1 MPARYGPIISRF
13 PFRSS
18 VTNPMPSLC
27 GLSRMP
33 PARKFLKN
41 DLRSLRLLTAGLGF
55 ATNRFAS
62 QWVRSNTPRNV
73 APFDGC
79 HRPSR
84 NGPRTS
90 ANRRA
95 SHGHP
100 AREREAGSRSWRSAG
115 AVSPSMTVPATA
127 PRRPF
132 SAHSSLFGR
141 HISTTVSAGKPSA
154 KSKRADITKGHALSR
169 TARGRPNARS
179 IFGRLLSPR
188 LRFVMA
194 RPT

>member
-1 MPARYGPIISRF
+1 ML
-13 PFRSS
+13 
-18 VTNPMPSLC
+18 SLC

-41 DLRSLRLLTAGLGF
+41 DLRTLRLLTAGLGF

-73 APFDGC
+73 APFDGVIV
-79 HRPSR
+79 HPETAPGQAQTG
-84 NGPRTS
+84 GPLMAIPLRS
-90 ANRRA
+90 A
-95 SHGHP
+95 SP
-100 AREREAGSRSWRSAG
+100 GSRSWRSAG

-141 HISTTVSAGKPSA
+141 HISTTVRPENLQP
-154 KSKRADITKGHALSR
+154 RANAQTSRRATRSR
-169 TARGRPNARS
+169 TPRGRPNARS
-179 IFGRLLSPR
+179 IFGGSLSPR

>member
-1 MPARYGPIISRF
+1 M
-13 PFRSS
+13 
-18 VTNPMPSLC
+18 
-27 GLSRMP
+27 
-33 PARKFLKN
+33 
-41 DLRSLRLLTAGLGF
+41 
-55 ATNRFAS
+55 
-62 QWVRSNTPRNV
+62 RSNTPRNV

-154 KSKRADITKGHALSR
+154 KSKRADITKGHALSHSTRSPKRAVHFRPLAVASITIRNGAADLIGIVGLNCSTILRHLGVVCR
-169 TARGRPNARS
+169 TTLWNIVPVTVATLLGLRG
-179 IFGRLLSPR
+179 
-188 LRFVMA
+188 
-194 RPT
+194 